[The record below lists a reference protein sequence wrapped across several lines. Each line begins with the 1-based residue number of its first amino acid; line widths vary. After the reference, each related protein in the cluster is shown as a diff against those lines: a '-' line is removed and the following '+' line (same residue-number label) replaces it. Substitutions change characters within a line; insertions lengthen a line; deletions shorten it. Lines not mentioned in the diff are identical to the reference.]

1 MSGSESDERYTYA
14 PGALLPGTP
23 YKVLRALGAGG
34 MGVVYAVEHTFL
46 KRKEALKTIH
56 PELIDRRDIA
66 ERMAREASV
75 VGNLK
80 HPNIVQV
87 TGGGIIDDQWKLPYF
102 AMEMLRGKNLRQV
115 LGKRT
120 LTDFASVYNI
130 AYEVLSALAEAH
142 AHKVVHRD
150 VKPENI
156 FLHFDSTRSAG
167 PQVTAKLLDFGVMA
181 VLGGRQSMS
190 FRGTYKYAAP
200 EQLRGEKV
208 GPQTDIYAMA
218 LVVYEMIAGRGP
230 FDDIRDARDLVK
242 AHVEKEAPRISQF
255 ARVHASVDDLLARAL
270 AKDPAKRPPTAM
282 GFALDLRPLKRAP
295 DAPAVF
301 AANTEESLLTTVTGA
316 VTDGGRPPPDSA
328 GNIATAKDQALP
340 FARTK
345 PAAGERRDDDVTQEE
360 PIPAWALRGGTLE
373 DANAPVMPS
382 DQPSSPVAVQI
393 GLQRTDVDRRAVT
406 RTADPIPRGVPTHG
420 TEPIPD
426 AKAEAAPDSTRRYV
440 ELEDFLLDETSDATA
455 GARSTPSRRDGTPPP
470 VSPIMTGAP
479 ATGAPTHEPRRR
491 QMGFAVA
498 AAVVAVAGA
507 TFWMTTRAPSRP
519 VPPSSPPAAAVAVQ
533 APTTIAAPLPTI
545 PIPIPQVAPA
555 PTASVAT
562 VLPSATPAV
571 AAAAPAPG
579 RPYRGPARNVSPSVS
594 TAKSPS
600 PAGAAPP
607 PPVADP
613 EPPVAVVATPPAPT
627 AAPKSSGDSELKR
640 SVVH

>member
-1 MSGSESDERYTYA
+1 MSGSGSDERYTYA

-142 AHKVVHRD
+142 AHGVVHRD

-200 EQLRGEKV
+200 EQLRGDKV
-208 GPQTDIYAMA
+208 GPQSDIYAMA

-230 FDDIRDARDLVK
+230 FDDIRDVRGLVK
-242 AHVEKEAPRISQF
+242 AHMETEAPSISQF

-282 GFALDLRPLKRAP
+282 SFALDLRPLKRAP
-295 DAPAVF
+295 DAPTVLAS
-301 AANTEESLLTTVTGA
+301 NTEESLLTTVTGA
-316 VTDGGRPPPDSA
+316 VTDGGKSPPARQKRRSARP
-328 GNIATAKDQALP
+328 
-340 FARTK
+340 
-345 PAAGERRDDDVTQEE
+345 
-360 PIPAWALRGGTLE
+360 
-373 DANAPVMPS
+373 
-382 DQPSSPVAVQI
+382 
-393 GLQRTDVDRRAVT
+393 RRA
-406 RTADPIPRGVPTHG
+406 
-420 TEPIPD
+420 
-426 AKAEAAPDSTRRYV
+426 
-440 ELEDFLLDETSDATA
+440 
-455 GARSTPSRRDGTPPP
+455 
-470 VSPIMTGAP
+470 
-479 ATGAPTHEPRRR
+479 PRRR
-491 QMGFAVA
+491 RPSARRSSSA
-498 AAVVAVAGA
+498 RARRPKSPRP
-507 TFWMTTRAPSRP
+507 TTTTRPPRARSR
-519 VPPSSPPAAAVAVQ
+519 
-533 APTTIAAPLPTI
+533 
-545 PIPIPQVAPA
+545 
-555 PTASVAT
+555 
-562 VLPSATPAV
+562 
-571 AAAAPAPG
+571 
-579 RPYRGPARNVSPSVS
+579 
-594 TAKSPS
+594 K
-600 PAGAAPP
+600 
-607 PPVADP
+607 
-613 EPPVAVVATPPAPT
+613 
-627 AAPKSSGDSELKR
+627 KR
-640 SVVH
+640 R